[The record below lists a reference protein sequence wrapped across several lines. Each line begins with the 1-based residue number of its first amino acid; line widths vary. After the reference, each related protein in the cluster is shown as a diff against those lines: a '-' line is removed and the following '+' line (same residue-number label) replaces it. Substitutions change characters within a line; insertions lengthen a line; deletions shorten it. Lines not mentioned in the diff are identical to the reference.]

1 MTLIILFLTI
11 AAVCIGAALCTLGSI
26 YIGLSLALIAVVIGT
41 LSATIRYPFDI
52 RDLSDR
58 TQTSGGSKAR
68 FIAILLARRARFFGP
83 IIIGAVASATLIFLV
98 ATFYVTPNSLRSHAL
113 SSIPSEMLQRML

>member
-11 AAVCIGAALCTLGSI
+11 AAVCIGAALCTIGSI
-26 YIGLSLALIAVVIGT
+26 YIGLSLALIAVAIGT

-58 TQTSGGSKAR
+58 TQISGCSKAR
-68 FIAILLARRARFFGP
+68 RVAILFARRARFIGP
-83 IIIGAVASATLIFLV
+83 IIIGAVAGATLIFLMT
-98 ATFYVTPNSLRSHAL
+98 TFYVAPNSPRSHAL